1 MGKESVGDGEEF
13 QLVEFK
19 VEGDVHVDCKVDEIR
34 EVVGSLGMSTAP
46 REGTINIFVPPARK
60 DEAYLIAD
68 QVLKEVEGL
77 SLIGVTSR
85 KAQVAAPSFSDRAR
99 KFFEKY
105 LGWGDAN

>member
-19 VEGDVHVDCKVDEIR
+19 VEDDACVDSKIGEIR
-34 EVVGSLGMSTAP
+34 KVVGSLGMSTVP
-46 REGTINIFVPPARK
+46 REGTINIFVPPARQN
-60 DEAYLIAD
+60 EACLIAGN
-68 QVLKEVEGL
+68 VLQKVKGL

-105 LGWGDAN
+105 LG